1 MFKYQTYFE
10 KLSTLCPPKNYI
22 AENKIAF
29 RWIFD
34 DIKNDEN
41 FKPVYFKN
49 PKRFNEK
56 SDEERCIAMGLSFF
70 ETLETAE
77 HRFLKLKKRL
87 GQEAYKIL
95 GCQIAKGQI
104 MEEDGVNSPA
114 DMNGHFTHHP
124 SINFTYFEKII
135 IVKSLK

>member
-29 RWIFD
+29 RWI
-34 DIKNDEN
+34 
-41 FKPVYFKN
+41 
-49 PKRFNEK
+49 
-56 SDEERCIAMGLSFF
+56 
-70 ETLETAE
+70 
-77 HRFLKLKKRL
+77 
-87 GQEAYKIL
+87 
-95 GCQIAKGQI
+95 
-104 MEEDGVNSPA
+104 A